1 MNFNKAFNTIIG
13 KCLTLRLIE
22 TYHGDDK
29 IIPFYYYDIYLN
41 QIDKPIGKISI
52 RIGHNQHSYYNG
64 NIGYEVD
71 EPYRGHGYAAQA
83 VKMVLDVAR
92 FHQMSE
98 LIIAC
103 SEDNFP
109 SRRVIEKLK
118 ATHLDTLV
126 PPPSYVFYYEG
137 MKAKSIYRLDL

>member
-1 MNFNKAFNTIIG
+1 MEFNNEFDTIIG
-13 KCLTLRLIE
+13 KRISLNIT
-22 TYHGDDK
+22 DK
-29 IIPFYYYDIYLN
+29 NQGSQDELPFYYYDIYLN
-41 QIDKPIGKISI
+41 QIDMPIGKISI

-118 ATHLDTLV
+118 ATHLETLV
-126 PPPSYVFYYEG
+126 PPPSYVFYNEG
-137 MKAKSIYRLDL
+137 MKAQSIYRLDL